1 MNNQLIISL
10 DKEVIEKAKRY
21 AESNQRSL
29 THLIESYLKSLS
41 EDSKNHKIENI
52 EISDFVKKMQS
63 GIELPIDLND
73 FKKQS
78 NS

>member
-1 MNNQLIISL
+1 MDEQLIISL

-52 EISDFVKKMQS
+52 EISDFVKKMS
-63 GIELPIDLND
+63 KPYHKIGILSTQKEA
-73 FKKQS
+73 
-78 NS
+78 